1 MKIYILLAII
11 FLVLFLLVK
20 KENYFMGT
28 YVMSPRRTGVYPT
41 AITDY
46 YWYDRYINRPYV
58 RYAAVPYRPRRWRR
72 RWWWY

>member
-1 MKIYILLAII
+1 
-11 FLVLFLLVK
+11 
-20 KENYFMGT
+20 MGT

-46 YWYDRYINRPYV
+46 YWYDRYINRPYA

-72 RWWWY
+72 WWY